1 MGLSVS
7 ISSTTFDSSVG
18 YRDIEIVK
26 VGDIETKIVY
36 LVKGYSSML
45 IYNIMDYV
53 VRVRALNKLTILEI
67 KLYHELV

>member
-53 VRVRALNKLTILEI
+53 VWVLALNKLTFMEI
-67 KLYHELV
+67 KVYH